1 MTHEGF
7 VLRSLRFR
15 GSAVLLSTLAIA
27 LGVALVTAVD
37 ALRRESRAH
46 FEGAALA
53 ADLVVGPKGDPLR
66 IVLGA
71 VYHVGEDQGT
81 IPESRWRS
89 LAADP
94 RVTRAVPFA
103 FGDTYAGF
111 RVVGTTDAL
120 FGMDARHGVPV
131 ETAEGAPFG
140 PFDPETKAFEAVLG
154 TTAAAATGLK
164 VGDTFHAEHGLDAR
178 ADLEEHDEAEWR
190 VVGILERTGTA
201 LDRSILVPLEA
212 FWSMEGHDPTAG
224 KSAGGASEAP
234 RQVSAVA
241 VTVASPSLLIPI
253 FQEIRASDDA
263 LAARPLLEIRNLFEL
278 VGNADRLLFAVAVLV
293 VVVAAVGVLVSMV
306 NTMNER
312 RRDAAL
318 MRALGARRRV
328 VGGLVVGEAAATGAA
343 GALLGLVLGHAL
355 VAVGAERIA
364 SWSGIPMQ
372 PALLG
377 PTDVLVFA
385 GTVALCALAG
395 LAPALGAYRTEVA
408 EGLSGTR

>member
-1 MTHEGF
+1 VNHEGF
-7 VLRSLRFR
+7 VLRSLRHR
-15 GSAVLLSTLAIA
+15 RAATLLSALGIG

-71 VYHVGEDQGT
+71 VFHVGEDQGT

-94 RVTRAVPFA
+94 RVARAVPFA

-111 RVVGTTDAL
+111 RVVGTTEAA
-120 FGMDARHGVPV
+120 FGMEARHGTPV
-131 ETAEGAPFG
+131 RLAEGTPFG
-140 PFDPETKAFEAVLG
+140 PFDPEKPGYEAVLG
-154 TTAAAATGLK
+154 ATAAAATGLG
-164 VGDTFHAEHGLDAR
+164 VGDHFHAEHGLDAR
-178 ADLEEHDEAEWR
+178 ADLDEHEEAEWR

-201 LDRSILVPLEA
+201 LDRSVLVPLEA
-212 FWSMEGHDPTAG
+212 FWSMEGHDPSAG
-224 KSAGGASEAP
+224 KAAGAEGEAP

-241 VTVASPSLLIPI
+241 VRVASPAFLVPL
-253 FQEIRASDDA
+253 FQEIRASEDA
-263 LAARPLLEIRNLFEL
+263 LAARPLVEVRNLFDL
-278 VGNADRLLFAVAVLV
+278 VGNADRLLFAVSILV

-328 VGGLVVGEAAATGAA
+328 VAGLVVGEAAATGAA
-343 GALLGLVLGHAL
+343 GALAGLVLGHAL
-355 VAVGAERIA
+355 VAVGAARVAE
-364 SWSGIPMQ
+364 WSGIPMR

-377 PTDVLVFA
+377 PADILVFA
-385 GTVALCALAG
+385 GAVALCALAG
-395 LAPALGAYRTEVA
+395 LAPAIGAYRTEVA
-408 EGLSGTR
+408 EGLSGGR